1 MTIQEFRLAVLHNA
15 IADIG
20 KGEVGENNWGLYVKG
35 ILNGVGIDFP
45 ASWCAAAVWNWI
57 EKAIGSKNYASVP
70 KIAQLRTPSAKAMFN
85 AAREVGWIVSS
96 PQPGDLVFFKRPGEN
111 WYAHVGVVEDVIHDK
126 DESSLINPIFD
137 DTTVHTIE
145 GNKGPF
151 PAKVRR
157 YEYTTPIADLLGY
170 VRLLGE

>member
-1 MTIQEFRLAVLHNA
+1 MSIQEFRLAVLQNA

-20 KGEVGENNWGLYVKG
+20 KGEEGENNWGPYVKG
-35 ILNGVGIDFP
+35 LLDGVNIDFP

-57 EKAIGSKNYASVP
+57 ESAIGFENHFGADIL
-70 KIAQLRTPSAKAMFN
+70 KITRLETPSAKAMYN
-85 AAREVGWIVSS
+85 ACRELGWLVTD

-111 WYAHVGVVEDVIHDK
+111 WYAHVGIVEDVSLK
-126 DESSLINPIFD
+126 DQSIGAEFNKFRLIR
-137 DTTVHTIE
+137 TIE